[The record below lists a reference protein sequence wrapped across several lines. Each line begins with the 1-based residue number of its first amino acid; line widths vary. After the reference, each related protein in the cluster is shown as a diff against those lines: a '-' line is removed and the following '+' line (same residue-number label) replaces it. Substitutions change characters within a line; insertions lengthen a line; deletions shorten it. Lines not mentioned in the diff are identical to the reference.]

1 MTTTKRV
8 VRVVS
13 LILGAAFLF
22 FAFSKVQWS
31 SFVAALMS
39 MNLAWMSCSA
49 IAILAAMCMRSV
61 RWHFL
66 TGLPRSDAANVWE
79 AASIGYLGSV
89 LLPARAGDLLRMLR
103 LQQITQV
110 GGGVAIGS
118 AIVDRIFD
126 GLGLGALLLI
136 LLFVWSGNLQ
146 AQAVLLGLTAVF
158 VAAAMGTAL
167 FVLQGHRLYPL
178 LQRMSVKGRIWEKL
192 GRWYGQC
199 LEALQALR
207 SSKKLLLAFFLQ
219 LLVNLLDLSA
229 CWLLL
234 KAFDLH
240 LMFLASLVVLVYL
253 AAAVSLPAPP
263 GYVGVYQIVALFAL
277 SPFGVDNSI
286 AVAYGTALQVLT
298 LVLFSA
304 VGCAALLRQRRR
316 ERVSLLTG

>member
-1 MTTTKRV
+1 MTTKRI

-22 FAFSKVQWS
+22 FAFSKVQWT

-49 IAILAAMCMRSV
+49 AAILAAMYLRSV

-89 LLPARAGDLLRMLR
+89 LLPARAGDFLRMLR
-103 LQQITQV
+103 LQQLTQV

-126 GLGLGALLLI
+126 GLGLGALLVI
-136 LLFVWSGNLQ
+136 LLVVWSGNLE
-146 AQAVLLGLTAVF
+146 AQAVFLGLTAVF
-158 VAAAMGTAL
+158 VVAAMGTVL
-167 FVLQGHRLYPL
+167 FVLQGHRLHPL

-199 LEALQALR
+199 LDALQALR
-207 SSKKLLLAFFLQ
+207 SPKKLLLAFSLQ
-219 LLVNLLDLSA
+219 LLVSLLDLSA

-240 LMFLASLVVLVYL
+240 LVFLVSVVFLVYL
-253 AAAVSLPAPP
+253 SAAVSLPAPP

-298 LVLFSA
+298 LVLFSG

-316 ERVSLLTG
+316 ERASVLTG